1 MHRDGALVQ
10 QEDTTRTA
18 LLAAMVPLLA
28 LTGLAM
34 TDNIS
39 ALTVGTV
46 QDLDDHDATQLH
58 CGHGAAK
65 PCEED
70 STSTLCAIFRVKTYL
85 LDLLPGVGVGLH
97 SDEEGRWMRERA

>member
-34 TDNIS
+34 TDNIH

-58 CGHGAAK
+58 WGH
-65 PCEED
+65 
-70 STSTLCAIFRVKTYL
+70 
-85 LDLLPGVGVGLH
+85 
-97 SDEEGRWMRERA
+97 